1 MDIKNNYQEDK
12 ITENTIN
19 KGKPIYYKKM
29 LHYIVYEFGEN
40 ILGGKFK
47 CFFEWYCIAGIKSF
61 CFRIHLSI

>member
-40 ILGGKFK
+40 ILISTNKDLSK
-47 CFFEWYCIAGIKSF
+47 AF
-61 CFRIHLSI
+61 CVKKTKGSVKPIR